1 MRLTNRT
8 RRLYFA
14 GILLAFWGLIAVPR
28 AVFGG
33 QKAQE
38 PSSSA
43 SASQSKKLSESTD
56 EGSLPAEIQACQS
69 CHGDITASFEKTP
82 HWKTMNDTRGGHAMQ
97 GCEACHG
104 PGGDHAD
111 DPSKSSLFDFKKAT
125 SEDITER
132 CLTCHASGA
141 EHMSASNSFHRQN
154 DVSCTSCHSMHHATT
169 KEHMLIKAEP
179 GLCYSCHLQQ
189 KAQFN
194 MPFRHRVNEGLITCT
209 DCHNQHGT
217 SSVLEGDHLV
227 RQVRASASGD
237 VVCFKCHTDKQGPF
251 VFEHE
256 AVRIEGCAAC
266 HIAHGGAN
274 PRMLKYSNVNLLC
287 LQCHTNSPGIH
298 ATVMDANQSHYE
310 QACVNCHVKIHGSNF
325 DGLLDR

>member
-1 MRLTNRT
+1 MR
-8 RRLYFA
+8 FA
-14 GILLAFWGLIAVPR
+14 NGIPRVCLCGVLFFISGLILVPS
-28 AVFGG
+28 VLKGL
-33 QKAQE
+33 QAQST
-38 PSSSA
+38 PAPVTVSDQDKPA
-43 SASQSKKLSESTD
+43 STTADAPAATESET
-56 EGSLPAEIQACQS
+56 CQT
-69 CHGDITASFEKTP
+69 CHDDIVSSFEKSP

-104 PGGDHAD
+104 AGGEHAD
-111 DPSKSSLFDFKKAT
+111 DPSKSLFDFKTAKT
-125 SEDITER
+125 EDITNR
-132 CLTCHASGA
+132 CLTCHASGS
-141 EHMSASNSFHRQN
+141 EHISASNSFHRQN
-154 DVSCTSCHSMHHATT
+154 DVSCTSCHSMHHAAT

-179 GLCYSCHLQQ
+179 ALCYSCHLQQ

-217 SSVLEGDHLV
+217 GGVLEGDHLI
-227 RQVRASASGD
+227 RQVRTSASGD

-251 VFEHE
+251 VFEHA
-256 AVRIEGCAAC
+256 AVRLEGCGTC

-274 PRMLKYSNVNLLC
+274 AHMLKYSNVDLLC

>member
-1 MRLTNRT
+1 MMKISKRT
-8 RRLYFA
+8 FRLYGGVF
-14 GILLAFWGLIAVPR
+14 LCFLSGLIPAAPAVLGAQRPQEAPR
-28 AVFGG
+28 SSTTSSQGKPTDAP
-33 QKAQE
+33 ADA
-38 PSSSA
+38 SSSLE
-43 SASQSKKLSESTD
+43 SATC
-56 EGSLPAEIQACQS
+56 AT
-69 CHGDITASFEKTP
+69 CHEDITTSFEKSP
-82 HWKTMNDTRGGHAMQ
+82 HWKTMNDTRGGPAMQ
-97 GCEACHG
+97 GCESCHG
-104 PGGDHAD
+104 PGGEHAD
-111 DPSKSSLFDFKKAT
+111 DPSKTVFDFKTAKPEA
-125 SEDITER
+125 ITDR
-132 CLTCHASGA
+132 CLSCHASGS

-154 DVSCTSCHSMHHATT
+154 DVTCTSCHSMHHAAT

-194 MPFRHRVNEGLITCT
+194 MPFHHRVNEGLITCT

-217 SSVLEGDHLV
+217 GGVLEGDHLV
-227 RQVRASASGD
+227 RQVRTSSSGD

-251 VFEHE
+251 VFEHA
-256 AVRIEGCAAC
+256 AVRIEGCASC

-274 PRMLKYSNVNLLC
+274 AHMLKYSNVDLMC

>member
-1 MRLTNRT
+1 MTLTDRGQ
-8 RRLYFA
+8 RPH
-14 GILLAFWGLIAVPR
+14 LIALLVFFLGLMVGPQ
-28 AVFGG
+28 AVFG
-33 QKAQE
+33 AQE
-38 PSSSA
+38 AQESSSSA
-43 SASQSKKLSESTD
+43 SAAKEVKPVEATTD
-56 EGSLPAEIQACQS
+56 DTATAEPQACQG
-69 CHGDITASFEKTP
+69 CHGDVTASFEKSP
-82 HWKTMNDTRGGHAMQ
+82 HWKTMNDTRGGHSKQA
-97 GCEACHG
+97 CEACHG

-111 DPSKSSLFDFKKAT
+111 DPDKRVFDFKKAT
-125 SEDITER
+125 PEAVTER
-132 CLTCHASGA
+132 CLGCHASGS

-169 KEHMLIKAEP
+169 KEHMLVKAEP

-194 MPFRHRVNEGLITCT
+194 LPFRHRVNEGLVLCT

-217 SSVLEGDHLV
+217 SGALEGDHLV

-237 VVCFKCHTDKQGPF
+237 VVCFKCHADKQGPF
-251 VFEHE
+251 VFEHA
-256 AVRIEGCAAC
+256 AVRMEGCGSC

-274 PRMLKYSNVNLLC
+274 ARMLKYSNVDLLC

-325 DGLLDR
+325 NGLLDR

>member
-8 RRLYFA
+8 RSLYFA

-132 CLTCHASGA
+132 CLTCHASGS